1 MFDRDLEYAET
12 VVRKKDARRNFA
24 KFIGKHLCQCFF
36 FNKVARLRPVRP
48 WYRCFPVN
56 FAKFLRTPF
65 YIEHLWWLILCTPL
79 DLLVFTHKPIK
90 PILFYKI
97 HRPESIGVV
106 WKYIDFATAAI
117 ISPCNNRCSKP
128 VKYGPSLSKVFRNGS
143 KMDTLPLMDTVR
155 FKQHYYLYSS
165 VCNVDFQ
172 QVFTP
177 LERFS

>member
-1 MFDRDLEYAET
+1 MSRLNSWSPPSLPSLQRGAGANYENAPSQMFDRDLEYAET

-36 FNKVARLRPVRP
+36 FNKVARLRPARP

-106 WKYIDFATAAI
+106 
-117 ISPCNNRCSKP
+117 
-128 VKYGPSLSKVFRNGS
+128 
-143 KMDTLPLMDTVR
+143 
-155 FKQHYYLYSS
+155 
-165 VCNVDFQ
+165 
-172 QVFTP
+172 
-177 LERFS
+177 